1 MYKDICNGDWAIVID
16 SQFPTTETD
25 KEAAIARAEARIGER
40 KYNLIINNCENFAR
54 DVLVPRNG
62 FSRQVMNLIVGVIG
76 LVFWLLDRLVP
87 RNGFSRQVMNLI
99 VRVIGWFFGF

>member
-54 DVLVPRNG
+54 DVLVPRNS
-62 FSRQVMNLIVGVIG
+62 FSRQVMNLIVGAIG
-76 LVFWLLDRLVP
+76 FVFWLLDR
-87 RNGFSRQVMNLI
+87 RFR
-99 VRVIGWFFGF
+99 R